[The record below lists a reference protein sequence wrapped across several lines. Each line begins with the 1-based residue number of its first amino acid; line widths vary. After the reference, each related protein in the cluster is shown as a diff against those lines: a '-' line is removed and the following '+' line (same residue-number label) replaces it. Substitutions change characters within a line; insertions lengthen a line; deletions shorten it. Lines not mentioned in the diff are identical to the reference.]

1 MTLISRLIS
10 TGLGVGYFPI
20 APGTMGTLAAVVVFW
35 FCPQVSIFQLILI
48 CLGLTAIG
56 IYSASI
62 TEKEMQN
69 KAGSDELHD
78 PGIIVIDEIVGMFV
92 ALIAIPKTLNFVIAA
107 FILFRIFDI
116 AKPFPI
122 KKIEKLP
129 SGWGIILDDVAAGLF
144 ANIILQIVIIIF
156 HL

>member
-10 TGLGVGYFPI
+10 TGLGVGYFPG
-20 APGTMGTLAAVVVFW
+20 APGTMGTLAGVVVFW
-35 FCPQVSIFQLILI
+35 FCPQVSAFQLILI
-48 CLGLTAIG
+48 CLGLTVIG

-69 KAGSDELHD
+69 KVGSDELHD
-78 PGIIVIDEIVGMFV
+78 PEIIVIDEIVGMLV
-92 ALIAIPKTLNFVIAA
+92 ALIAIPKTLKFVVAA

-129 SGWGIILDDVAAGLF
+129 SGWGIILDDVAAGIF
-144 ANIILQIVIIIF
+144 ANLILQIGIRIF